1 MSQLK
6 FSKIIS
12 GAMTWGRWG
21 KSLDSDGM
29 IALMNK
35 CLEIGIDSFDHADIY
50 GGYTTEADFGNAFS
64 KSRIDRENIK
74 LISKCGIQY
83 VCEQRPVKVKHY
95 NYNKDYIIKSVET
108 SLKNLNTDYLD
119 LFLLHRPSPLMH
131 PQEVMEAVA
140 KLGQEGKIID
150 FGVSNFTTSQV
161 ELIASEVPVL
171 VNQVEFSLSQFN
183 AMHDGTLDQ
192 MIRLDMIPMAWS
204 PLGNLFREENEQ
216 VIRIHQ
222 AMEEIMEK
230 YDATADQL
238 ALAWIMK
245 HPAGIHPVVGTTNME
260 RLTRAQQA
268 ISIDMELEDWFTLLV
283 ASQGHKVP

>member
-1 MSQLK
+1 
-6 FSKIIS
+6 
-12 GAMTWGRWG
+12 MTWGRWG

>member
-268 ISIDMELEDWFTLLV
+268 ISIDMELEDWFTLL
-283 ASQGHKVP
+283 